1 MYWIHVVI
9 GMIAII
15 INIATGT
22 APYMW
27 IISLALGG
35 YVGLSLSLATD

>member
-27 IISLALGG
+27 IISLALGC
-35 YVGLSLSLATD
+35 YVGLSITLASN